1 MENKRHEKLTD
12 KLSIHIFELPK
23 IPEEIN
29 SADDKQ
35 MWLRLIK
42 ADNEEALKMVK
53 TNTQNPM
60 IHEAIGKIKE
70 LNADAIFR
78 EQIRQRDKAL
88 RDYENDITVSRLEGE
103 AIGEARG
110 IGIGRAEGIGIGRAE
125 GIGIGR
131 AEGEAKKLVDNVLKF
146 MKGTGKSLEEVLD
159 ILEVTKVE
167 YDQSLA
173 LLNQ

>member
-110 IGIGRAEGIGIGRAE
+110 Q
-125 GIGIGR
+125 
-131 AEGEAKKLVDNVLKF
+131 AKKLIDNVKTLLE
-146 MKGTGKSLEEVLD
+146 TTQRPLEEVLQMLR
-159 ILEVTKVE
+159 ISKIE
-167 YDQSLA
+167 YDQSFA